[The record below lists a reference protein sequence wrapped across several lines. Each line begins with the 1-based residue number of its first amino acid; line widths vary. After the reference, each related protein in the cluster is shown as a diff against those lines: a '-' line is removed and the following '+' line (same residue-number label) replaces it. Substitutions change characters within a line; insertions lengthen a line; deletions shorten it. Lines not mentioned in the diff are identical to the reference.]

1 MVWATAAAAN
11 AAPSI
16 LPSRAMSTTPLRS
29 QNSPAMAASTSG
41 VASRI
46 VLSSISRICKE
57 DRLEHQASAGSGRR
71 RANSASSRGRNMF
84 SKAPANR
91 ITRPWIT
98 TTRSRLTRGISKA
111 SSEPPW

>member
-1 MVWATAAAAN
+1 MTAAVAAAAK

-16 LPSRAMSTTPLRS
+16 LPSSAMSTTPERS
-29 QNSPAMAASTSG
+29 QNRPAIAASTSG

-46 VLSSISRICKE
+46 VEIREQQRLQE
-57 DRLEHQASAGSGRR
+57 DVGHRQATAPAGAGL
-71 RANSASSRGRNMF
+71 ANSASSQGRNMC
-84 SKAPANR
+84 SSAPANR

-98 TTRSRLTRGISKA
+98 TTRSRVSAGMSND